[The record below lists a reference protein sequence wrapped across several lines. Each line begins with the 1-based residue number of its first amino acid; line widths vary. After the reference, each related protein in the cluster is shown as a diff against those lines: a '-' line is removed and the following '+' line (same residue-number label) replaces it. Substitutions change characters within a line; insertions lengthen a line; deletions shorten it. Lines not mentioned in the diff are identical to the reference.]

1 LGPGE
6 NETEIPLGQASGKQL
21 GRRDRDHG
29 RVLGV
34 ECGMPCSS
42 KYIVITIPKNRLT
55 VGTSSI
61 VTIDPVAPRRSA
73 PRAMLVR
80 RASYARSVAKKFS
93 EVRRALRAEGW
104 VKVRQAGS
112 HQTWERPDGT
122 QALTVAGKDSDTVPA
137 GTLAAIRRTTGL
149 EHLR

>member
-1 LGPGE
+1 
-6 NETEIPLGQASGKQL
+6 
-21 GRRDRDHG
+21 
-29 RVLGV
+29 
-34 ECGMPCSS
+34 MPCSS

-104 VKVRQAGS
+104 VKVRQAARTKRGNDR
-112 HQTWERPDGT
+112 T
-122 QALTVAGKDSDTVPA
+122 A
-137 GTLAAIRRTTGL
+137 RRL
-149 EHLR
+149 